1 MSNDTDDYV
10 DGYRSGFEDGFRE
23 AMSLAREIYNP
34 TKGNQIEEA
43 YR

>member
-23 AMSLAREIYNP
+23 AMSLARELYNP
-34 TKGNQIEEA
+34 PKEGSGGMIE
-43 YR
+43 